1 MLTYDDALAQAGR
14 LLGIADPAADHVLTA
29 AVLATATGDGPTY
42 SGHLGAASYL
52 DGIIAQAE
60 IAAATGGVASFTSE
74 GTSFTYRAA
83 DLTGLRRLAA
93 RLRLATTGGVRVLNL
108 DTVRDEEPPRS
119 TYGNTATH
127 APRPVWAPH
136 VR

>member
-1 MLTYDDALAQAGR
+1 MVTYDDALTTAGR
-14 LLGIADPAADHVLTA
+14 LLGITDPAADPALVA
-29 AVLATATGDGPTY
+29 AVLSTERDDTY

-74 GTSFTYRAA
+74 GSSFTYRAG

-108 DTVRDEEPPRS
+108 DTIRDDEPPRS
-119 TYGNTATH
+119 TYQTAGTH

>member
-1 MLTYDDALAQAGR
+1 MTTYDNALATAGR
-14 LLGIADPAADHVLTA
+14 LLGITDPASDTA
-29 AVLATATGDGPTY
+29 LVTAVLSTEREDTY
-42 SGHLGAASYL
+42 SAHLGAASYL

-60 IAAATGGVASFTSE
+60 IAAAAGGVASFSSE
-74 GTSFTYRAA
+74 GSSFTYRAA

-93 RLRLATTGGVRVLNL
+93 RLRLAATGGVRVLNL
-108 DTVRDEEPPRS
+108 DTIRDDEPPRS
-119 TYGNTATH
+119 TYQTVGTH

>member
-1 MLTYDDALAQAGR
+1 MVTYDDALTTAGR
-14 LLGIADPAADHVLTA
+14 LLGITDPAADPALVA
-29 AVLATATGDGPTY
+29 AVLSTERDDTY

-74 GTSFTYRAA
+74 GSSFTYRAG

-108 DTVRDEEPPRS
+108 DTIRDDEPPRS
-119 TYGNTATH
+119 TYQTAGTH
-127 APRPVWAPH
+127 APRPAWAPH

>member
-1 MLTYDDALAQAGR
+1 MTTYDNALATAGR
-14 LLGIADPAADHVLTA
+14 LLGITDPASDQALVD
-29 AVLATATGDGPTY
+29 AVLSTEREDTY

-74 GTSFTYRAA
+74 GSSFTYRAG

-93 RLRLATTGGVRVLNL
+93 RLRLAATGGVRILNL
-108 DTVRDEEPPRS
+108 DTIRDDEPPRS
-119 TYGNTATH
+119 TYQTAGTH
-127 APRPVWAPH
+127 APRPGQAPH
-136 VR
+136 VH

>member
-1 MLTYDDALAQAGR
+1 MTTYDNALATAGR
-14 LLGIADPAADHVLTA
+14 LLGITDPASDTALVA
-29 AVLATATGDGPTY
+29 AVLSTEREDTY

-74 GTSFTYRAA
+74 GSSFTYRAG

-93 RLRLATTGGVRVLNL
+93 RLRLAATGGVRILNL
-108 DTVRDEEPPRS
+108 DTIRDDEPPRS
-119 TYGNTATH
+119 TYQTAGTH
-127 APRPVWAPH
+127 APRPGQAPH
-136 VR
+136 AR

>member
-1 MLTYDDALAQAGR
+1 MLTYDDALARAGQ
-14 LLGIADPAADHVLTA
+14 LLGIADPASDSALVA
-29 AVLATATGDGPTY
+29 AVLSTERDDTY
-42 SGHLGAASYL
+42 SAHLGAASYL

-60 IAAATGGVASFTSE
+60 IAAATGGLASFSSE
-74 GTSFTYRAA
+74 GSSFTYRAG

-93 RLRLATTGGVRVLNL
+93 RLRLAATGGVRVLNL
-108 DTVRDEEPPRS
+108 DTIRDDEPPRS
-119 TYGNTATH
+119 TYQTAGTH

>member
-1 MLTYDDALAQAGR
+1 MTTYDNALATAGR
-14 LLGIADPAADHVLTA
+14 LLGITDPAADPALVA
-29 AVLATATGDGPTY
+29 AVLSTERDDTY

-60 IAAATGGVASFTSE
+60 IQAATGGVASFASE

-93 RLRLATTGGVRVLNL
+93 RLRLAATGGVRVLNL
-108 DTVRDEEPPRS
+108 DTIRDDEPPRS
-119 TYGNTATH
+119 TYQTAGTH

>member
-1 MLTYDDALAQAGR
+1 MTTYDNALATAGR
-14 LLGIADPAADHVLTA
+14 LLGITAPASDTA
-29 AVLATATGDGPTY
+29 LVDAVLSTERDGTY
-42 SGHLGAASYL
+42 SAHNGAASYL

-74 GTSFTYRAA
+74 GSSFTYRAG

-93 RLRLATTGGVRVLNL
+93 RLRLAATGGVRVIQL
-108 DTVRDEEPPRS
+108 DTIRDDEPPRS
-119 TYGNTATH
+119 TYQTTGTH

-136 VR
+136 DR

>member
-1 MLTYDDALAQAGR
+1 MTTYDDALTTAGR
-14 LLGIADPAADHVLTA
+14 LLGITDPASDPALVA
-29 AVLATATGDGPTY
+29 AVLSTEREDTY

-60 IAAATGGVASFTSE
+60 IAAATAGGVASFTSE
-74 GTSFTYRAA
+74 GSSFTYRAV

-93 RLRLATTGGVRVLNL
+93 RLRLAATGGVRVLNL
-108 DTVRDEEPPRS
+108 DTIRDDEPPRS
-119 TYGNTATH
+119 TYQTAGAH
-127 APRPVWAPH
+127 APRPMRAPH

>member
-1 MLTYDDALAQAGR
+1 MVTYDDALTTAGR
-14 LLGIADPAADHVLTA
+14 LLGITDPAADPALVD
-29 AVLATATGDGPTY
+29 AVLSTEREDTY

-60 IAAATGGVASFTSE
+60 IQAATGGVASFTSE
-74 GTSFTYRAA
+74 GTSFTYRAG

-93 RLRLATTGGVRVLNL
+93 RLRLAATGGVRVLNL
-108 DTVRDEEPPRS
+108 DTIRDDEPPRS
-119 TYGNTATH
+119 TYQTAGTH

>member
-1 MLTYDDALAQAGR
+1 MTTYDNALATAGR
-14 LLGIADPAADHVLTA
+14 LLGITDPASDRALVD
-29 AVLATATGDGPTY
+29 AVLSTERDDTY

-74 GTSFTYRAA
+74 GSSFTYRAG

-108 DTVRDEEPPRS
+108 DTIRDDEPPRS
-119 TYGNTATH
+119 TYQTAGTH

>member
-1 MLTYDDALAQAGR
+1 MTTYDNALATAGR
-14 LLGIADPAADHVLTA
+14 LLGITDPASDSALVD
-29 AVLATATGDGPTY
+29 AVLSTERDDTY

-74 GTSFTYRAA
+74 GSSFTYRAG

-93 RLRLATTGGVRVLNL
+93 RLRLAATGGVRVIQL
-108 DTVRDEEPPRS
+108 DTIRDDEPPRS
-119 TYGNTATH
+119 TYQTTGTH
-127 APRPVWAPH
+127 WSRPGQAPH

>member
-14 LLGIADPAADHVLTA
+14 LLGIADPAADPALVD
-29 AVLATATGDGPTY
+29 AVLSTEREDTY

-74 GTSFTYRAA
+74 ESSFTYRAV

-93 RLRLATTGGVRVLNL
+93 RLRLAATGGVRVLNL
-108 DTVRDEEPPRS
+108 DTIRDDEPPRS
-119 TYGNTATH
+119 TYQTAGTH
-127 APRPVWAPH
+127 APRPAQAPH

>member
-1 MLTYDDALAQAGR
+1 MTTYDDALATAGR
-14 LLGIADPAADHVLTA
+14 LLGITDPASDPALVT
-29 AVLATATGDGPTY
+29 AVLFIEREDTY

-60 IAAATGGVASFTSE
+60 IAAATGGVASFSSE
-74 GTSFTYRAA
+74 GSSFTYRAG

-108 DTVRDEEPPRS
+108 DTIRDDEPPRS
-119 TYGNTATH
+119 TYQTAGTH
-127 APRPVWAPH
+127 APRPGQAPH
-136 VR
+136 VY

>member
-1 MLTYDDALAQAGR
+1 MVTYDNALATAGR
-14 LLGIADPAADHVLTA
+14 LLGITDPAADPALVA
-29 AVLATATGDGPTY
+29 AVLSTERDDTY

-74 GTSFTYRAA
+74 GSSFTYRAG

-108 DTVRDEEPPRS
+108 DTIRDDEPPRS
-119 TYGNTATH
+119 TYQTAGTDT
-127 APRPVWAPH
+127 PRPMWAPH

>member
-1 MLTYDDALAQAGR
+1 MTTYDEALAVAGR
-14 LLGIADPAADHVLTA
+14 LLGIADPAADQALTA
-29 AVLATATGDGPTY
+29 AVLATATGDEPTY
-42 SGHLGAASYL
+42 SAHLGAASYL

-60 IAAATGGVASFTSE
+60 IQAATGGVASFASE

-93 RLRLATTGGVRVLNL
+93 RLRLAATGGVRVIHL
-108 DTVRDEEPPRS
+108 DGPRDDEPPRS
-119 TYGNTATH
+119 TYQTVGTDT
-127 APRPVWAPH
+127 PRPVWAPH

>member
-1 MLTYDDALAQAGR
+1 MTTYDNALATAGR
-14 LLGIADPAADHVLTA
+14 LLGITDPASDTA
-29 AVLATATGDGPTY
+29 LVDAVLSTEREDTY

-74 GTSFTYRAA
+74 GSSFTYRAG

-93 RLRLATTGGVRVLNL
+93 RLRLAATGGVRVLNL
-108 DTVRDEEPPRS
+108 DTIRDDEPPRS
-119 TYGNTATH
+119 TYQTAGAH

>member
-1 MLTYDDALAQAGR
+1 MVTYDDALATAGR
-14 LLGIADPAADHVLTA
+14 LLGITDPASDQALAD
-29 AVLATATGDGPTY
+29 AVLSTEREDTY

-74 GTSFTYRAA
+74 ESSFTYRAV

-108 DTVRDEEPPRS
+108 DTIRDDEPPRS
-119 TYGNTATH
+119 AYQTAGTH
-127 APRPVWAPH
+127 APRPGQAPH
-136 VR
+136 AR

>member
-1 MLTYDDALAQAGR
+1 MTTYDNALATAGR
-14 LLGIADPAADHVLTA
+14 LLGITDPASDTA
-29 AVLATATGDGPTY
+29 LVDAVLSTEREDTY

-60 IAAATGGVASFTSE
+60 IQAATGGVASFASE
-74 GTSFTYRAA
+74 GSSFTYRAG

-93 RLRLATTGGVRVLNL
+93 RLRLAATGGVRVLNL
-108 DTVRDEEPPRS
+108 DTIRDDEPPRS
-119 TYGNTATH
+119 TYQTAGNH

-136 VR
+136 VH

>member
-1 MLTYDDALAQAGR
+1 MVTYDDALTTAGR
-14 LLGIADPAADHVLTA
+14 LLGITDPAADPALVA
-29 AVLATATGDGPTY
+29 AVLSTERDDTY

-74 GTSFTYRAA
+74 GSSFTYRAG

-93 RLRLATTGGVRVLNL
+93 RLRLAATGGVRVLNL
-108 DTVRDEEPPRS
+108 DTIRDDEPPRS
-119 TYGNTATH
+119 TYQTAGTH
-127 APRPVWAPH
+127 APRPGQAPH

>member
-1 MLTYDDALAQAGR
+1 MVTYDDALTTAGR
-14 LLGIADPAADHVLTA
+14 LLGITDPASDPALVD
-29 AVLATATGDGPTY
+29 AVLSTEREDTY
-42 SGHLGAASYL
+42 SAHLGAASYL

-74 GTSFTYRAA
+74 GSSFTYRAA

-93 RLRLATTGGVRVLNL
+93 RLRLAAMGGVRVLNL
-108 DTVRDEEPPRS
+108 DTIRDDEPPRS
-119 TYGNTATH
+119 TYQTAGTH
-127 APRPVWAPH
+127 APRPMWAPH

>member
-1 MLTYDDALAQAGR
+1 MTSFDSALNTAGR
-14 LLGIADPAADHVLTA
+14 LLGISDPAADPALVA
-29 AVLATATGDGPTY
+29 AVLSTERDDTY

-60 IAAATGGVASFTSE
+60 IAAATAGGVASFSSE
-74 GTSFTYRAA
+74 GSSFTYRAG

-93 RLRLATTGGVRVLNL
+93 RLRLAATGGVRVIHL
-108 DTVRDEEPPRS
+108 DGPRDDEPPRS
-119 TYGNTATH
+119 TYQTVGTP